1 MSFYNNF
8 KHRFI
13 TYYPG
18 VLVAILIAI
27 SAEFLSNNYDVPAM
41 LMALLIGM
49 VFYFLGEE
57 GKCVDGLTFSS
68 QSILRL
74 GIILLGTRI
83 SADLVLSLD
92 FNIIIVIT
100 CGVLLTILFG
110 IVILK
115 TFGFDW
121 KFGVLVGGAVAI
133 CGASAAMAIASV
145 LPKNEKSDQRL
156 TFVIIGVTL
165 LSTLSMILYPILSNR
180 LNMSDINEG
189 IFLGATIHDVAQVV
203 GAGFSISNEAGE
215 TSTLIKLYR
224 VTLLFPLVLSI
235 SLFVRYSDSINLLA
249 SKPPLIPMFIVLFI
263 LCAVTNSLGIIPQS
277 IKLFFSE
284 ISKWCL
290 LIAIASVGA
299 KTKLKNL
306 KFIGLTPAFLIIIT
320 SLFLMMFILVFL

>member
-1 MSFYNNF
+1 MIFYNNF
-8 KHRFI
+8 LKRFE
-13 TYYPG
+13 TYFPG

-27 SAEFLSNNYDVPAM
+27 SAEFLSNNYEVPAM

-49 VFYFLGEE
+49 IFYFLGEE
-57 GKCVDGLTFSS
+57 GKFKKGLTFSS

-92 FNIIIVIT
+92 FNIIIITT

-110 IVILK
+110 ILILK
-115 TFGFDW
+115 AFGFDW

-145 LPKNEKSDQRL
+145 LPKNQKSDQRL

-165 LSTLSMILYPILSNR
+165 LSTLAMILYPILSSW
-180 LNMSDINEG
+180 LNMNDMNAG

-215 TSTLIKLYR
+215 TSTLIKLFR
-224 VTLLFPLVLSI
+224 VTLLFPVVLSI
-235 SLFVRYSDSINLLA
+235 SLFVRYSESENSQT
-249 SKPPLIPMFIVLFI
+249 SKPPLIPMFVLLFI
-263 LCAVTNSLGIIPQS
+263 ACAITNSFGIIPQD
-277 IKLFFSE
+277 IKIFFNE
-284 ISKWCL
+284 TSKWCL

-299 KTKLKNL
+299 KTKLKSL
-306 KFIGLTPAFLIIIT
+306 KLIGLTPAFLIIVT
-320 SLFLMMFILVFL
+320 SLFLMVFILLFI

>member
-8 KHRFI
+8 KIYFA
-13 TYYPG
+13 TYYSG

-41 LMALLIGM
+41 LMALLLGM

-57 GKCVDGLTFSS
+57 GKCVKGLTFSS

-74 GIILLGTRI
+74 GIVLLGTRI
-83 SADLVLSLD
+83 SAELVLSLD
-92 FNIIIVIT
+92 FNTIIVIT

-115 TFGFDW
+115 VFGFDW

-145 LPKNEKSDQRL
+145 LPKNDKNDQRL

-165 LSTLSMILYPILSNR
+165 LSTLSMILYPILSSW
-180 LNMSDINEG
+180 LNMSDIDAG

-235 SLFVRYSDSINLLA
+235 
-249 SKPPLIPMFIVLFI
+249 PMFIVLFI
-263 LCAVTNSLGIIPQS
+263 LCAVANSLGIIPQS

-290 LIAIASVGA
+290 LIAISAVGA

-306 KFIGLTPAFLIIIT
+306 KFIGLTPAFLIIAT
-320 SLFLMMFILVFL
+320 SLFLMIFILVLI